1 LINFRC
7 YAASHRLCRR
17 WWKGLLDKEVRVAV
31 LCRLYLKTMILKNA
45 RLALKFLLYLVG

>member
-1 LINFRC
+1 
-7 YAASHRLCRR
+7 
-17 WWKGLLDKEVRVAV
+17 LDKEVRVAV